1 MLSEILKTRLDRGL
15 AVALVCCSLLA
26 LVLGALAVQADLAQQ
41 APRQAPVQAADVN
54 PALQVGQR

>member
-1 MLSEILKTRLDRGL
+1 MKTRLDRGL

-41 APRQAPVQAADVN
+41 APKQAPVQAADVN